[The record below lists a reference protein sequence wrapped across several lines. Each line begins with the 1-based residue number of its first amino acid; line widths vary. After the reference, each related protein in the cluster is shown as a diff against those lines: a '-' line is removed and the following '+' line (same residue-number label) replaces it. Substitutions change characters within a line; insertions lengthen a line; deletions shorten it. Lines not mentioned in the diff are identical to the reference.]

1 MKVVVFG
8 ATGAIGAA
16 LVTLLTRDHDVT
28 AVSRSPAESRD
39 EHGVRWVRADVNDE
53 QSVARA
59 MEGAEAAYSLV
70 HSLGKAGFEERERR
84 SADGFARQPRRV
96 GFARSSTSAGSATTR
111 MTSRPTCAAA
121 GKRNNDWPP
130 ARCP

>member
-16 LVTLLTRDHDVT
+16 FVTVLTRDHDIT

-53 QSVARA
+53 QSVAREWRA
-59 MEGAEAAYSLV
+59 PRLRTTSC
-70 HSLGKAGFEERERR
+70 SR
-84 SADGFARQPRRV
+84 SARRDSRNASGAARTGSRGQPSKL

-111 MTSRPTCAAA
+111 MTSRRTCAAA
-121 GKRNNDWPP
+121 GRRNNDWPP